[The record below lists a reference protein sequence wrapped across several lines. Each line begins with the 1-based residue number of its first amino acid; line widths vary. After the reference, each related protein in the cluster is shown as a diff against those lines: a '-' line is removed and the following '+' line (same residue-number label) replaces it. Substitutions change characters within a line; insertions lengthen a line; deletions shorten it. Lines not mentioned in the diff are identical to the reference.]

1 MERSSTS
8 LPLNIDDQW
17 WINGDD
23 GVCKTV
29 SNTGEIKEHD
39 CVSTSVDP
47 SLIRKPLCQLGSA
60 LQRILKYIDNKLI
73 IVF

>member
-1 MERSSTS
+1 MTVRTS
-8 LPLNIDDQW
+8 IGLPLNIDDQW

-39 CVSTSVDP
+39 CVATSVEP
-47 SLIRKPLCQLGSA
+47 SLIRKPLCQLGIA
-60 LQRILKYIDNKLI
+60 LQRI
-73 IVF
+73 